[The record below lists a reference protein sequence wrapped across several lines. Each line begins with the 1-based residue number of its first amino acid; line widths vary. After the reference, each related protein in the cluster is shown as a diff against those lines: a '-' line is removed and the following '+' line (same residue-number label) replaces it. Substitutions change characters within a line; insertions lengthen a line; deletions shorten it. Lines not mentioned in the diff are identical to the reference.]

1 MKKIISIIVLTALAM
16 SVSMQMSAER
26 RNKWTADG
34 AALADPDTTV
44 LFAHKDTCDLYLDF
58 YKASPGSVTEMDGR
72 RKPAIIFSFGGGFM
86 GGRRDKPHYQQWI
99 KILNDNGYPVF
110 SIDYRLGLK
119 GVSVK
124 GVKMIGAIRHSIYI
138 GVEDL
143 YSATDYIIRHAEE
156 LGVDAGNLVISGS
169 SAGAIIAVQA
179 EYDLCNGFAPSGML
193 PAGFRY
199 AGVMSFSGAI
209 FSTHGKVRYAEAP
222 APQLLL
228 HGTEDRVVTYK
239 SLRIFNLGLFGSSRI
254 ARQLDKKGY
263 PYTIVRYAGHTHDIA
278 DLMYYTV
285 PEQLR
290 FLEESV
296 VKKTGRTAD
305 ILLDDPARPVDN
317 SLRTLGDLY
326 K

>member
-1 MKKIISIIVLTALAM
+1 
-16 SVSMQMSAER
+16 
-26 RNKWTADG
+26 
-34 AALADPDTTV
+34 
-44 LFAHKDTCDLYLDF
+44 
-58 YKASPGSVTEMDGR
+58 
-72 RKPAIIFSFGGGFM
+72 
-86 GGRRDKPHYQQWI
+86 
-99 KILNDNGYPVF
+99 
-110 SIDYRLGLK
+110 
-119 GVSVK
+119 
-124 GVKMIGAIRHSIYI
+124 
-138 GVEDL
+138 
-143 YSATDYIIRHAEE
+143 
-156 LGVDAGNLVISGS
+156 
-169 SAGAIIAVQA
+169 
-179 EYDLCNGFAPSGML
+179 ML

-305 ILLDDPARPVDN
+305 ILLDDPAIPVDN